1 MTSSDF
7 KIGVLVSGRGT
18 NLQAIIDAIENGE
31 LNARI
36 AVVLS
41 DKKKAPALD
50 RARTLGIDAVALAP
64 SSFAGKQEYDQALVR
79 ELENRKI
86 DLVCLAGYMRILSPG
101 FIRKFEGKII
111 NIHPSLLPA
120 FPGLNVQQKAIDYG
134 VKFSGCTVHFVN
146 EEVDSGPIILQAVV
160 PVLDGDDEATLAE
173 RILIQ
178 EHLIYPRAIQMI
190 IENRLHIDNRKVSC
204 KENVTHEP

>member
-1 MTSSDF
+1 MASSEF

-31 LNARI
+31 VGARI

-41 DKKKAPALD
+41 NEQEASALERAQKSGIESLWIDPEQFNGKTEYD
-50 RARTLGIDAVALAP
+50 RAL
-64 SSFAGKQEYDQALVR
+64 SR
-79 ELENRKI
+79 ELEQRGV
-86 DLVCLAGYMRILSPG
+86 DLVCLAGYMRILGPE
-101 FIRKFEGKII
+101 FIRTFAGKII

-146 EEVDSGPIILQAVV
+146 EEVDGGPIILQAVV
-160 PVLDGDDEATLAE
+160 PVHDSDDADSLAE

-178 EHLIYPRAIQMI
+178 EHLIYSRAIQMI
-190 IENRLHIDNRKVSC
+190 IENRLHIHHRRVSS
-204 KENVTHEP
+204 KESVIQ

>member
-1 MTSSDF
+1 MTSNNF
-7 KIGVLVSGRGT
+7 KIGILVSGRGT

-31 LNARI
+31 LKARI

-41 DKKKAPALD
+41 NKKEAPALA
-50 RARTLGIDAVALAP
+50 RAQKKGIEAVSLDP
-64 SSFAGKQEYDQALVR
+64 KQFAGKKEFDRALAK
-79 ELENRKI
+79 ELEDREI
-86 DLVCLAGYMRILSPG
+86 DLVCLAGYMRILGPE

-120 FPGLNVQQKAIDYG
+120 FPGLDVQQKAIDYG

-146 EEVDSGPIILQAVV
+146 EEVDGGPIILQAVV
-160 PVLDGDDEATLAE
+160 PIHESDDAETLAK

-190 IENRLHIDNRKVSC
+190 VENRLHIENRKVTC
-204 KENVTHEP
+204 KESVSQ

>member
-1 MTSSDF
+1 MTSSNF
-7 KIGVLVSGRGT
+7 KIGILVSGRGT

-31 LNARI
+31 LKARI

-41 DKKKAPALD
+41 NKKEAPALARAQKKGIEAVSLDPKQFADKTEFD
-50 RARTLGIDAVALAP
+50 RALA
-64 SSFAGKQEYDQALVR
+64 K
-79 ELENRKI
+79 ELEDREI
-86 DLVCLAGYMRILSPG
+86 DLVCLAGYMRILGPE

-120 FPGLNVQQKAIDYG
+120 FPGLDVQQKAIDYG

-146 EEVDSGPIILQAVV
+146 EEVDGGPIILQAVV
-160 PVLDGDDEATLAE
+160 PIHESDDAETLAK

-178 EHLIYPRAIQMI
+178 EHLIYPRAIQMFV
-190 IENRLHIDNRKVSC
+190 ENRLHIENRKVTC
-204 KENVTHEP
+204 KESVSQ

>member
-1 MTSSDF
+1 MTSNSF

-18 NLQAIIDAIENGE
+18 NLQAIIDAIEDGE
-31 LNARI
+31 LNADI

-41 DKKKAPALD
+41 NIKDAPALE
-50 RARTLGIDAVALAP
+50 RAQKKGIGTAYLDP
-64 SSFAGKQEYDQALVR
+64 KQFASKKEYDLVLAR
-79 ELENRKI
+79 ELKNHRV
-86 DLVCLAGYMRILSPG
+86 DLVCLAGYMRILSPE
-101 FIRKFEGKII
+101 FIGMFPGKII

-120 FPGLNVQQKAIDYG
+120 FPGLDVQQKAIDYG

-146 EEVDSGPIILQAVV
+146 EEVDGGPIILQAVV
-160 PVLDGDDEATLAE
+160 PVHPSDDAATLSE

-190 IENRLHIDNRKVSC
+190 AENRLHIENRKVSY
-204 KENVTHEP
+204 KESVSS

>member
-1 MTSSDF
+1 MTSSNF
-7 KIGVLVSGRGT
+7 KIGILVSGRGT

-31 LNARI
+31 LKARI

-41 DKKKAPALD
+41 NKKEAPALARAQKKGIEAVSLDSKQFADKKEFD
-50 RARTLGIDAVALAP
+50 RALA
-64 SSFAGKQEYDQALVR
+64 K
-79 ELENRKI
+79 ELEDREI
-86 DLVCLAGYMRILSPG
+86 DLVCLAGYMRILGPE

-120 FPGLNVQQKAIDYG
+120 FPGLDVQQKAIDYG

-146 EEVDSGPIILQAVV
+146 EEVDGGPIILQAVV
-160 PVLDGDDEATLAE
+160 PIHESDDAETLAK

-178 EHLIYPRAIQMI
+178 EHLIYPRAIQMFV
-190 IENRLHIDNRKVSC
+190 ENRLHIENRKVTC
-204 KENVTHEP
+204 KESVSQ

>member
-1 MTSSDF
+1 MTSNDF
-7 KIGVLVSGRGT
+7 KIGILVSGRGT
-18 NLQAIIDAIENGE
+18 NLQAIIDAIENRE

-41 DKKKAPALD
+41 NKKEAPALA
-50 RARTLGIDAVALAP
+50 RAQKKNIETVFLDPKPFANKKEYDLALA
-64 SSFAGKQEYDQALVR
+64 G
-79 ELENRKI
+79 ELKNRRV
-86 DLVCLAGYMRILSPG
+86 DLVCLAGYMRILNPE
-101 FIRKFEGKII
+101 FIGMFSDKII

-120 FPGLNVQQKAIDYG
+120 FPGLDVQQKAIDYG

-146 EEVDSGPIILQAVV
+146 EEVDGGPIILQAVV
-160 PVLDGDDEATLAE
+160 PVLPSDDAETLAE

-190 IENRLHIDNRKVSC
+190 VENRLHIENRKVSC
-204 KENVTHEP
+204 KESVSS

>member
-1 MTSSDF
+1 MTSNRF
-7 KIGVLVSGRGT
+7 KIGILVSGRGT
-18 NLQAIIDAIENGE
+18 NLQAIIDAIQEGE
-31 LNARI
+31 LNADI

-41 DKKKAPALD
+41 NKKDAPALE
-50 RARTLGIDAVALAP
+50 RAQKQGIETAYLDP
-64 SSFAGKQEYDQALVR
+64 KQFASKKEYDLTLAG
-79 ELENRKI
+79 ELKKRRV
-86 DLVCLAGYMRILSPG
+86 DLVCLAGYMRILNPE
-101 FIRKFEGKII
+101 FIGMFPDKII

-120 FPGLNVQQKAIDYG
+120 FPGLDVQQKAIDYG

-160 PVLDGDDEATLAE
+160 PVHPSDDASTLAE

-190 IENRLHIDNRKVSC
+190 VENRLHIENRKVSY
-204 KENVTHEP
+204 KESVSQ